1 MREFKV
7 KATGELKTGVIA
19 QEMLQNYGSMV
30 HMGADGFYTVDE
42 PNPWQLVEA
51 IQELQAE
58 IAQLR
63 QAIK

>member
-1 MREFKV
+1 
-7 KATGELKTGVIA
+7 
-19 QEMLQNYGSMV
+19 MV

-42 PNPWQLVEA
+42 PNPWQLVKA

>member
-1 MREFKV
+1 
-7 KATGELKTGVIA
+7 
-19 QEMLQNYGSMV
+19 
-30 HMGADGFYTVDE
+30 MGADSFYTVDE
-42 PNPWQLVEA
+42 PNPWQLVKA